1 MFVSRDSEAVAVEV
15 AVALAVAVAEVVAGD
30 TEHDLGEQLV
40 EEGTSTVSRGAYIAL
55 RAS

>member
-1 MFVSRDSEAVAVEV
+1 MSVRRDSEAVAVAVAV
-15 AVALAVAVAEVVAGD
+15 AVALAVVGD